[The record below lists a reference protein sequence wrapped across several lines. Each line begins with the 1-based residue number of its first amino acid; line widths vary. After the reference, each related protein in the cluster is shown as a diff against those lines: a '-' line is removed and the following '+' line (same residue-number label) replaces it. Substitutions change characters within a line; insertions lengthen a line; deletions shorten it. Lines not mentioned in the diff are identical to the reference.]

1 MIKDLMK
8 LLIDFKLQ
16 IIDFTLYCNSDL
28 FT

>member
-16 IIDFTLYCNSDL
+16 IIDFTLYCNSNL
-28 FT
+28 FK

>member
-16 IIDFTLYCNSDL
+16 IIDFTLYYNSDL
-28 FT
+28 FK